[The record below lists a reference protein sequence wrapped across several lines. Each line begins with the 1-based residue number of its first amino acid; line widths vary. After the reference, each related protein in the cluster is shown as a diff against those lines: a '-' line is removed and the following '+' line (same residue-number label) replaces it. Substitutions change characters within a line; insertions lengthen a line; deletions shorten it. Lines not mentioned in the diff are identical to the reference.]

1 MKERLTVFLTGATG
15 LLGINT
21 VEALLKR
28 GYHVL
33 ALARNAEKAAKVL
46 PKDPRVQIVAGDLAN
61 SETWIPRLA
70 EADVLIHGA
79 AYFWE
84 SFHRGDHADL
94 LKSYNVDLPV
104 RLVKA
109 AAEFGL
115 QRSVIVSSSGVYSGR
130 PDGLASDEDAPA
142 DGQLQES
149 GYQQSKV
156 AMDRALAKLSLPA
169 SHGMI
174 IVRPGWMFGPN
185 DFNPT
190 GAGQVILDMQ
200 KMRLYQFV
208 KGTPFGIVDARDVAE
223 GIARLVEHP
232 DPSPIYNMAGQ
243 NMTAWDALST
253 IAKLDGTVRMQSVP
267 MGIALTMSS
276 LLEFVTGIIGQR
288 NPIPREGLLVVTKGV
303 LVDSSRAERELGL
316 GFRPFVE
323 TARDSLAF
331 INRHFHGRA

>member
-46 PKDPRVQIVAGDLAN
+46 PSAPRVQIVVGDLSNA
-61 SETWIPRLA
+61 EAWIPRLA

-94 LKSYNVDLPV
+94 LKAYNVDLPV
-104 RLVKA
+104 RLVEA
-109 AAEFGL
+109 AASFGL
-115 QRSVIVSSSGVYSGR
+115 QRSIVVSSSGVYSGR
-130 PDGLASDEDAPA
+130 PDGKASAEDAPA
-142 DGQLQES
+142 EGQLPDS

-156 AMDRALAKLSLPA
+156 AMDRALAKLTLPD
-169 SHGMI
+169 SHRLV

-185 DFNPT
+185 DVNPT

-200 KMRLYQFV
+200 KMRWYQFV

-232 DPSPIYNMAGQ
+232 EPSPIYNLAGH
-243 NMTAWDALST
+243 NMTAWDALSM
-253 IAKLDGTVRMQSVP
+253 IEKIDGTVRMQAVP
-267 MGIALTMSS
+267 MRMALTMSS
-276 LLEFVTGIIGQR
+276 ILEFVTGIFRQR
-288 NPIPREGLLVVTKGV
+288 NPIPREGLLVVVKGIP
-303 LVDSSRAERELGL
+303 VDSSRAERELGL
-316 GFRPFVE
+316 RFRPFEE

-331 INRHFHGRA
+331 INRHFHGRS